1 MPPHILTYCP
11 VSSTGFHLGG
21 GVWMTAVEERLA
33 AGAEG
38 FAPHYFRLIS
48 TFHAP
53 RRGLKHTA
61 RFNPTKD

>member
-38 FAPHYFRLIS
+38 FAPPLFSLNIHLPRASAGIKAYG
-48 TFHAP
+48 TFQS
-53 RRGLKHTA
+53 
-61 RFNPTKD
+61 D

>member
-1 MPPHILTYCP
+1 

-38 FAPHYFRLIS
+38 FAPPLFSLNIHLPRASAGIKAYG
-48 TFHAP
+48 TFQS
-53 RRGLKHTA
+53 
-61 RFNPTKD
+61 D